1 MPDRPGHILIVDDN
15 RLNRLKLAHGLRQEG
30 HTSSEAEDGRQALE
44 MIQTQPFDL
53 VLLDIIMPGKDG
65 GEIMADFQRD
75 PDLAR
80 VPIAFL
86 TATLSVAA
94 VAQRDNQIKGCPC
107 IAKPISPKE
116 LMGEIETILKQRR

>member
-1 MPDRPGHILIVDDN
+1 MEPRRIMMIDDEVAFTHLAK
-15 RLNRLKLAHGLRQEG
+15 LNLERTGKYTLCVENNP
-30 HTSSEAEDGRQALE
+30 TQALDAARAFK
-44 MIQTQPFDL
+44 PDL
-53 VLLDIIMPGKDG
+53 ILLDIIMPGKDG